1 MNDKGTLWIKWL
13 DVQKYERYNE
23 NDPTD
28 IRDLLAHTDER
39 MYIIKELKKKK
50 QYLNPHDFI
59 PGGIYVQ
66 KMPISL

>member
-1 MNDKGTLWIKWL
+1 
-13 DVQKYERYNE
+13 
-23 NDPTD
+23 
-28 IRDLLAHTDER
+28 

-66 KMPISL
+66 KNANFDLKPVIHK